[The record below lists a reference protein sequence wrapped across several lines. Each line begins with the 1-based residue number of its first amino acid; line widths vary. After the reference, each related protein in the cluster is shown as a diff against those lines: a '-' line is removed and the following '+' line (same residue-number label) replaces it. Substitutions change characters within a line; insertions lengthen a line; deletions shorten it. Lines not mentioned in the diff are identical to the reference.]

1 MAVALA
7 FVLGLIVGSFLN
19 VCIWRLPRHESLLWP
34 PSHCPTC
41 GTRLRWRDNIPLISF
56 LMLGGR
62 CRHCRGRIPW
72 FYPAVELLTALAFS
86 GCVERFGVTPE
97 AAKWIVF
104 CCLLIV
110 LSFTD
115 LQHRLLPDRVNFFGL
130 AAGLLFSL
138 VVAPRDGIG
147 SWLLATAFHHPFP
160 ARLTAAADATL
171 GAIVG
176 GGILWLF
183 AEGYFRLRGREG
195 MGLGDVKMMLM
206 AGSFL
211 GVRRTVLMLLIGSL
225 LGTVAGL
232 FAILV
237 LKRGR
242 DYPLPFGTFLGAA
255 GLVIVFLWEPLQRGM
270 LPGAF

>member
-34 PSHCPTC
+34 PSHCPAC
-41 GTRLRWRDNIPLISF
+41 GTRLRWRDNIPLVSF

-86 GCVERFGVTPE
+86 GCVERFGVTAE
-97 AAKWIVF
+97 AAKWVVF

-176 GGILWLF
+176 GGILWLV
-183 AEGYFRLRGREG
+183 AEGYFR
-195 MGLGDVKMMLM
+195 
-206 AGSFL
+206 

>member
-1 MAVALA
+1 MAAAIA
-7 FVLGLIVGSFLN
+7 FVLGLVVGSFLN

-34 PSHCPTC
+34 PSHCPAC
-41 GTRLRWRDNIPLISF
+41 GVRLLWRDNIPLLSF
-56 LMLGGR
+56 LLLRGR
-62 CRHCRGRIPW
+62 CRRCGVRIPW
-72 FYPAVELLTALAFS
+72 FYPVVECLTALAFS
-86 GCVERFGVTPE
+86 ACIDRFGLTAE

-115 LQHRLLPDRVNFFGL
+115 LQRRLLPDRVNFFGL

-138 VVAPRDGIG
+138 IVELHDDTGG
-147 SWLLATAFHHPFP
+147 WLFAAIFHHPLP
-160 ARLTAAADATL
+160 LRLTAVADASL

-206 AGSFL
+206 AGTFL
-211 GVRRTVLMLLIGSL
+211 GVRRTMLMLLIGSL

-232 FAILV
+232 FMIWA

-255 GLVIVFLWEPLQRGM
+255 GLLIVFFWEPLQGRTF
-270 LPGAF
+270 PGTF